1 MHPEPLLTLPDAP
14 DRDRAAARP
23 ARSRTARPG
32 RAADAAPTLSVVVC
46 TYTDARLAV
55 LSTALAAVQ
64 AQLGEHDELLV
75 VVDHHDQLLARLA
88 ADLPRARV
96 LASTGPRGLS
106 GGRNTGVAAAVGD
119 VVVFLDDDAV
129 PRAGWLEGLRTEF
142 AADAVTVVGGGV
154 VPDWEGGAPPR
165 WFPEEFGWIVGCD
178 YRGMPGDGERM
189 RNPIGAN
196 MAVRASAFGS
206 VEGFDT
212 SAGRVGAL
220 PVGCEETDFCIRLR
234 QADPATLVLRRADAA
249 VDHLVPAARQ
259 RVGYLVR
266 RCWHEGRSKGLLA
279 ARVGA
284 ADGLAAER
292 GYVVR
297 TVGTGVLRHLAA
309 AGRGDVA
316 GPVRAALL
324 AAGTAVTAAGYAV
337 ARSSVRAA
345 APCATVPRCCAW
357 G

>member
-1 MHPEPLLTLPDAP
+1 MSGATPGGAAGAP
-14 DRDRAAARP
+14 A
-23 ARSRTARPG
+23 
-32 RAADAAPTLSVVVC
+32 LSVVVC

-55 LSTALAAVQ
+55 LTSALAAVQ
-64 AQLGEHDELLV
+64 EQLTERDELVV
-75 VVDHHDQLLARLA
+75 VVDHHDELLARLA
-88 ADLPRARV
+88 AALPGARV

-106 GGRNTGVAAAVGD
+106 GARNTGVAAAAGD

-129 PRAGWLEGLRTEF
+129 PRPGWLEALRTEF
-142 AADAVTVVGGGV
+142 TADAVTVVGGGV
-154 VPDWEGGAPPR
+154 VPDWEGGRSPR

-178 YRGMPGDGERM
+178 YRGMPGDGQPM

-196 MAVRASAFGS
+196 MAVRAAAFGA

-234 QADPATLVLRRADAA
+234 QAEPATVVVRRAGAV
-249 VDHLVPAARQ
+249 VDHLVPATRQ

-266 RCWHEGRSKGLLA
+266 RCWHEGRSKGFLA

-284 ADGLAAER
+284 ADGLSAER

-297 TVGTGVLRHLAA
+297 TVGSGVLRHLAA
-309 AGRGDVA
+309 AGRGDAA

-324 AAGTAVTAAGYAV
+324 AAGTAVTAAGYVA
-337 ARSSVRAA
+337 ARSRA
-345 APCATVPRCCAW
+345 PEPVPSPRPRLRGAR